1 MKNLK
6 LKNLLSFLFL
16 FCLLVTTLV
25 SCKSTGVVP
34 PTTTETTNT
43 TTKTEVVRDTTF
55 EIPKDSSYYRAY
67 LECVN
72 GKIALKEKTLPLSI
86 KGNYLKP
93 PKVNI
98 KDNILT
104 VDCEAEA
111 QKLFAQWKDVYI
123 KEHQQIIQKIPY
135 PVPAQ
140 FSWWEQT
147 QIILGR
153 IFIALVILL
162 GLGFA
167 FKNRI

>member
-6 LKNLLSFLFL
+6 LKNLLSLFL

-25 SCKSTGVVP
+25 SCKSSSVVP
-34 PTTTETTNT
+34 PTTTTDSTRT
-43 TTKTEVVRDTTF
+43 TTKTVIIRDTVF
-55 EIPKDSSYYRAY
+55 EIQKDSSYYRAY

-72 GKIALKEKTLPLSI
+72 GKIVLKEKTVPLTT
-86 KGNYLKP
+86 KGDYLKS
-93 PKVNI
+93 PKVNL

-111 QKLFAQWKDVYI
+111 QKLFVQWKDVYI
-123 KEHQQIIQKIPY
+123 KEHQQLIKKIPY
-135 PVPAQ
+135 AVPANL
-140 FSWWEQT
+140 SWWQQT

-153 IFIALVILL
+153 IFIGIAVLL

>member
-34 PTTTETTNT
+34 PTTIETIKTI
-43 TTKTEVVRDTTF
+43 TKTEVIRDTVF
-55 EIPKDSSYYRAY
+55 EIQKDSSYYRAY

-72 GKIALKEKTLPLSI
+72 GKVVIKDKTVPTSK
-86 KGNYLKP
+86 KGDYLKP

-98 KDNILT
+98 QDNIIT
-104 VDCEAEA
+104 VDCTAEA
-111 QKLFAQWKDVYI
+111 QKLFAKWKETYTDAVFKTITENPYI
-123 KEHQQIIQKIPY
+123 VERELTWWQK
-135 PVPAQ
+135 
-140 FSWWEQT
+140 T

-153 IFIALVILL
+153 IFIFIAILL